1 MADPHPTCLKH
12 NTTCFRQYEYTPE
25 GCIHCTYLIKR
36 YKEGQKEQQAVF
48 LARIDA
54 MQHKIGY
61 LARSNPEK
69 LPEQVKTRFLAGDKN
84 PFALHLRHLD
94 PRPRTARSLTA
105 SVALLPTL
113 PTPTPKNPPGQSRTP
128 SLQRSLKLVSS
139 YSRIA
144 QTTLPSRAL
153 ELAEPLRT
161 TRPTVTPHNTTDLT
175 TAGTNGNVPGPPPQ
189 NLLER
194 WHAGLHLLGPTAA
207 RDPVG
212 LGHEHPAGPN
222 RRILAEGA
230 PTDPPA
236 GIRCAP

>member
-1 MADPHPTCLKH
+1 MPCSTRSATWRDQTLKNCRSKLKPASSPGIKTPSTC
-12 NTTCFRQYEYTPE
+12 TCATW
-25 GCIHCTYLIKR
+25 I
-36 YKEGQKEQQAVF
+36 
-48 LARIDA
+48 
-54 MQHKIGY
+54 
-61 LARSNPEK
+61 
-69 LPEQVKTRFLAGDKN
+69 
-84 PFALHLRHLD
+84 LD
-94 PRPRTARSLTA
+94 PGPPAVLGRGSRLYSSSPL
-105 SVALLPTL
+105 ALLPTL

-144 QTTLPSRAL
+144 RTTLPSRAL

-161 TRPTVTPHNTTDLT
+161 TRPTATPHNTTDLT